1 MGTRST
7 RQQREPEMSQ
17 LKDTIETAF
26 EKGAEFTPTSTPEEI
41 RNAVATVLQQ
51 LDTGEVR
58 VAEKIGGCWRVNE
71 WVKMA
76 VLLSFRL
83 NENGIMEG
91 GETNYFDKVPMK
103 Y

>member
-1 MGTRST
+1 MR
-7 RQQREPEMSQ
+7 Q

-58 VAEKIGGCWRVNE
+58 VALGG
-71 WVKMA
+71 
-76 VLLSFRL
+76 RL
-83 NENGIMEG
+83 G
-91 GETNYFDKVPMK
+91 FA
-103 Y
+103 